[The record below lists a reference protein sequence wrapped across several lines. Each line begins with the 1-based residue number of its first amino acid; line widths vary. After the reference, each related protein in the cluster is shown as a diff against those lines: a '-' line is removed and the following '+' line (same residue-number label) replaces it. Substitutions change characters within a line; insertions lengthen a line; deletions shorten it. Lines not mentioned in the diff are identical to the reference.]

1 MTLLII
7 GGTGFFGKSILD
19 SFARGLL
26 LKYEISKI
34 IILSRSGDKF
44 QLKHPEFKI
53 LLSMEN
59 TGKKMKE
66 TMKEIN

>member
-1 MTLLII
+1 MSINKPGNWRKDFDWTDKEDQPVEII
-7 GGTGFFGKSILD
+7 KQL
-19 SFARGLL
+19 
-26 LKYEISKI
+26 E
-34 IILSRSGDKF
+34 
-44 QLKHPEFKI
+44 LKHPEFKI